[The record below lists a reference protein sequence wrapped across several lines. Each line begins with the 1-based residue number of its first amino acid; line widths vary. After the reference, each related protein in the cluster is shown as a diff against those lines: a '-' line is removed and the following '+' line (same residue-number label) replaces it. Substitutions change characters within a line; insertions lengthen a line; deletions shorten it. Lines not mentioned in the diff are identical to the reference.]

1 MSINHLTFYNNH
13 VLPVMHPNV
22 GDVIETIANIVFTF
36 SRGYFKITFIQLV
49 IQNCIP
55 VTVKNKITKV
65 VITNL

>member
-36 SRGYFKITFIQLV
+36 SRGYFKITFI
-49 IQNCIP
+49 
-55 VTVKNKITKV
+55 
-65 VITNL
+65 